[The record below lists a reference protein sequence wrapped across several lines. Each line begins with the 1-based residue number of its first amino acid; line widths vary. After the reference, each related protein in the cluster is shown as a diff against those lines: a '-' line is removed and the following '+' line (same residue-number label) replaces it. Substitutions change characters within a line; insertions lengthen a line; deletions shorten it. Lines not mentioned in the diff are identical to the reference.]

1 MSDKLLVTGASGHLG
16 QLVIAHLLD
25 TLKVPADRIIATT
38 RDPAKL
44 ASLAARGV
52 TVRQADFDDVASLT
66 AAFTGAQR
74 LLLIST
80 DALDRSGRRL
90 TQHRNAVTAATKAGV
105 RHVVYTSMP
114 MPEDSPLLIAPDHLG
129 TEQALAA
136 SPLSWTILRNC
147 WYMENLF
154 MSLPSAIAT
163 GQWYSAA
170 GDGKVAYISRADCA
184 RAAAV
189 ALASG
194 DTGRTSYTLT
204 GSEAF
209 SAEEVAK
216 QVSTLLG
223 KPIAVVQVPLEGLIQ
238 GMVAATG
245 WPQALAE
252 IFASFD
258 TNTQAGRVA
267 SVSGDFQKLTGVAP
281 QKLADWLAASKSAL
295 GTAQAH

>member
-16 QLVIAHLLD
+16 QLVIGHLLD
-25 TLKVPADRIIATT
+25 SLKVPANRIIATT
-38 RDPAKL
+38 RKPETL
-44 ASLAARGV
+44 ANLAAKGV
-52 TVRQADFDDVASLT
+52 TVRKADFDDVASLT
-66 AAFTGAQR
+66 AAFADTQR

-80 DALDRSGRRL
+80 DALDRPGHRL
-90 TQHRNAVTAATKAGV
+90 EQHKNAIAAAAQAGV

-114 MPEDSPLLIAPDHLG
+114 MPEDSPLLLAPDHLG

-136 SPLSWTILRNC
+136 SPLTWTILRNC

-154 MSLPSAIAT
+154 MSLPSALAS

-170 GDGKVAYISRADCA
+170 GEGKVAYVARDDLA

-189 ALASG
+189 ALASS
-194 DTGRTSYTLT
+194 DTGKTTYTLT

-209 SAEEVAK
+209 TAEDVARR
-216 QVSTLLG
+216 VAALTG
-223 KPIAVVQVPLEGLIQ
+223 RPISVVHVPLEGLIQ

-245 WPQALAE
+245 WPVELAT

-258 TNTQAGRVA
+258 TNTKAGRVA
-267 SVSGDFQKLTGVAP
+267 SVTQDLRKLTNREP
-281 QKLADWLAASKSAL
+281 QKLDDWLVANKAALA
-295 GTAQAH
+295 TPQAH

>member
-1 MSDKLLVTGASGHLG
+1 MSDKLLVTGAAGHLG
-16 QLVIAHLLD
+16 QLVINHLLD
-25 TLKVPADRIIATT
+25 TLKVPAGRIIATT
-38 RDPAKL
+38 RNPEKL
-44 ASLAARGV
+44 AALTAKGV
-52 TVRQADFDDVASLT
+52 TVRKADFDNVASLT
-66 AAFTGAQR
+66 SAFAGAQR

-80 DALDRSGRRL
+80 DALDRPGHRL
-90 TQHRNAVTAATKAGV
+90 AQHKNAIAAAAKAGV
-105 RHVVYTSMP
+105 KHVVYTSMP

-136 SPLSWTILRNC
+136 SPLSWTIMRNC

-170 GDGKVAYISRADCA
+170 GDGKVAYVARNDLA

-189 ALASG
+189 ALAST
-194 DTGRTSYTLT
+194 DTGKTTHTLT

-209 SAEEVAK
+209 STEEVARR
-216 QVSTLLG
+216 VSALTG
-223 KPIAVVQVPLEGLIQ
+223 KPISVVHVPLEGLIQ

-245 WPQALAE
+245 WPMELAT

-258 TNTQAGRVA
+258 TNTKAGRVA
-267 SVSGDFQKLTGVAP
+267 TITQDYRKLTGHEP
-281 QKLADWLAASKSAL
+281 QKFDAWLAANQSAL
-295 GTAQAH
+295 ATPRSH

>member
-16 QLVIAHLLD
+16 QLVVAHLLD
-25 TLKVPADRIIATT
+25 TLKVPATRIIATT
-38 RDPAKL
+38 RHPEKL
-44 ASLAARGV
+44 AALTARGV
-52 TVRQADFDDVASLT
+52 TVRKADFDDVASLT
-66 AAFTGAQR
+66 AAFAGAQR

-80 DALDRSGRRL
+80 DALDRPGHRL
-90 TQHRNAVTAATKAGV
+90 AQHRNAITAATQAGV
-105 RHVVYTSMP
+105 KHVVCTSMP
-114 MPEDSPLLIAPDHLG
+114 MPEDSPLLLAPDYVG
-129 TEQALAA
+129 TEQALAT

-154 MSLPSAIAT
+154 MSLPSAIAS

-170 GDGKVAYISRADCA
+170 GEGKVAYISRDDCA
-184 RAAAV
+184 RVAAV
-189 ALASG
+189 ALASS
-194 DTGRTSYTLT
+194 DTSKTTYTLT

-209 SAEEVAK
+209 SAAEVAK
-216 QVSTLLG
+216 QVSALLG
-223 KPIAVVQVPLEGLIQ
+223 KTIAVVPVPLEGLIQ
-238 GMVAATG
+238 GMIAATG

-267 SVSGDFQKLTGVAP
+267 AVSGDFRKLTGVAP
-281 QKLADWLAASKSAL
+281 QKFADWLAANKSAL